1 MTPALERLLP
11 VFSCSRRECGNC
23 NRESEKVE
31 LLSTQK
37 PCCILYSQ
45 FNLWICLVGEVLV
58 FSSFPCD
65 LPACFLS
72 LKLAWVNVWLCPLS
86 PRIPLCNL
94 INPFISLA
102 PVYPMF
108 PTNWE
113 WISKK
118 KKEEHVHNH
127 RHLFT
132 CLRKTTRFLW
142 HRKKYWQKKKIA
154 SHLTAILS
162 VPISSLN
169 WKPHHSVFKWKVKMQ
184 VAVFLCALGISGANS
199 ARRVAEGTSLSR
211 LCFLCVEGAAAQK
224 HRGNAGCCSLAFSH
238 LLQHSVIFIGNEESQ
253 GKSKIVLEGMG
264 LHPKSVSCWNLL
276 DLQHYKICHG
286 QITPP
291 KPPNC
296 LKQNLKGQKELVQFL
311 IMGP

>member
-1 MTPALERLLP
+1 MLMP

-37 PCCILYSQ
+37 PCCILYSL

-58 FSSFPCD
+58 FISFLCD

-132 CLRKTTRFLW
+132 CLRKTTRFLR
-142 HRKKYWQKKKIA
+142 HRKKILAKKKNRISPYCNFVSPYQFPELKAA
-154 SHLTAILS
+154 SFS
-162 VPISSLN
+162 VQM
-169 WKPHHSVFKWKVKMQ
+169 KGK
-184 VAVFLCALGISGANS
+184 
-199 ARRVAEGTSLSR
+199 
-211 LCFLCVEGAAAQK
+211 
-224 HRGNAGCCSLAFSH
+224 NAGGCFPLRT
-238 LLQHSVIFIGNEESQ
+238 G
-253 GKSKIVLEGMG
+253 
-264 LHPKSVSCWNLL
+264 
-276 DLQHYKICHG
+276 D
-286 QITPP
+286 
-291 KPPNC
+291 
-296 LKQNLKGQKELVQFL
+296 
-311 IMGP
+311 